1 MTIQKARN
9 KKIDAELQRN
19 LIRRY
24 ELHFYIDILKK
35 KLQCCY
41 REREYLVIS
50 EIIFSCSCI
59 YIWLL
64 TQQLGLFVMFSLFLY
79 LVFFFNCVLIKGKG
93 CIKSTINFSNT
104 FKIKWTIDT

>member
-1 MTIQKARN
+1 MN
-9 KKIDAELQRN
+9 
-19 LIRRY
+19 
-24 ELHFYIDILKK
+24 YIFISIFKKK

-64 TQQLGLFVMFSLFLY
+64 TQQLGLFVMFSLLLY
-79 LVFFFNCVLIKGKG
+79 LVFFFQLCAYHR
-93 CIKSTINFSNT
+93 
-104 FKIKWTIDT
+104 

>member
-64 TQQLGLFVMFSLFLY
+64 TQQLGLFVMFSLLLY

-104 FKIKWTIDT
+104 FKIK